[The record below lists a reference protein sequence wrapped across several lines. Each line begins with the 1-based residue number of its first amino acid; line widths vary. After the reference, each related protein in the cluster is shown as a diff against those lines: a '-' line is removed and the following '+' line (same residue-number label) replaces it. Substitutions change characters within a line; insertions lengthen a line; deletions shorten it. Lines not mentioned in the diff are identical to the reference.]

1 MSTEIVQMDAK
12 GRLLVKSW
20 MRKLIGIRPGDKLL
34 IKAGEDCLIAEK
46 VI

>member
-1 MSTEIVQMDAK
+1 MDAK

-34 IKAGEDCLIAEK
+34 IRIGEECLIAEK